1 MNLLPETWKSKN
13 SKPQYVIKQSE
24 NTVETVYQ
32 SGGTSWNT
40 ENLKILLC
48 CDLIQNKKFV
58 KVLWL
63 LQRRDIL
70 PLQKS
75 AALGLSV
82 LHKLSY
88 MV

>member
-40 ENLKILLC
+40 EIP
-48 CDLIQNKKFV
+48 LISST
-58 KVLWL
+58 
-63 LQRRDIL
+63 I
-70 PLQKS
+70 S
-75 AALGLSV
+75 
-82 LHKLSY
+82 
-88 MV
+88 